1 MQEKK
6 CGGCGKA
13 TNSWQEWFYCRHC
26 GTDYCPDCYGDHLV
40 QEEEDREMKKSRMKK
55 MGYGDLEKKKR
66 ALCPKCDSFLNQ
78 RYSPDL

>member
-13 TNSWQEWFYCRHC
+13 TNSWKEWFYCRHC